1 MKKSLVEVAY
11 LRHQDWLRVVYA
23 FGCNKSTAEDIV
35 QEMYIQLI
43 QDVDKGLD
51 LWHNDDV
58 NIYYCW
64 KVLRG
69 IYLNTHKKEA
79 RQMKEYIEEM
89 DELKQAED
97 LGIDEVEYAKRKD
110 QIDGILDDLYWYD
123 RKVFEIVMGGKKIA
137 ELSRETDIGYYS
149 LYNTFRKTIKHLKH
163 KL

>member
-79 RQMKEYIEEM
+79 RQMKEY
-89 DELKQAED
+89 
-97 LGIDEVEYAKRKD
+97 KD
-110 QIDGILDDLYWYD
+110 QIDGILDELYWYD
-123 RKVFEIVMGGKKIA
+123 RKVFEICASGKSVA
-137 ELSRETDIGYYS
+137 ALSRETGISYYS
-149 LYNTFRKTIKHLKH
+149 LYNTYTNAKKHIKEQL
-163 KL
+163 